1 MKKYLTTYD
10 LKETKPSPHKAFLDA
25 AEAEG
30 LVYVLKLSNGALAR
44 LPNTTLWG
52 EFPNRTDAIA
62 AFNRAKAAAE
72 TVIGRSIKL
81 EKRIFTRLV
90 DSSVTSD
97 EGKEP
102 EPDLVGAT
110 DLETCRLH
118 QLHDSFFE

>member
-1 MKKYLTTYD
+1 MKRYLTTYD

-25 AEAEG
+25 AVAEG
-30 LVYVLKLSNGALAR
+30 LLYVLKLRDGVLAR

-52 EFPNRTDAIA
+52 EFPNRADAIA

-90 DSSVTSD
+90 DASVTSD
-97 EGKEP
+97 EGKDS

-118 QLHDSFFE
+118 QLHDPFFE